1 MAEQST
7 LDFTQLEGVTPI
19 TLEIEAVE
27 NKSLPI
33 TNQLDFSKLE
43 GVTPVTSQ
51 QTSTL
56 DFSKLEGV
64 TSVKETEP
72 QITSTRQYT
81 DAEKIRYG
89 IDKQN
94 TFFGNVYRVAKA
106 GTQAAFDPDRDFKDY
121 IKYNFN
127 QEQKELK
134 QKYGELASGAFEDDT
149 VVQAAAMA
157 TMMVDPFYI
166 AAYMTPWGRAA
177 TATLKGVSAL
187 SGATVG
193 LDTMLN
199 NLATTGEV
207 RFKKCRYLC
216 C

>member
-89 IDKQN
+89 MINKIHSLVM
-94 TFFGNVYRVAKA
+94 FIVL
-106 GTQAAFDPDRDFKDY
+106 
-121 IKYNFN
+121 
-127 QEQKELK
+127 LK
-134 QKYGELASGAFEDDT
+134 QVLKQPL
-149 VVQAAAMA
+149 
-157 TMMVDPFYI
+157 
-166 AAYMTPWGRAA
+166 
-177 TATLKGVSAL
+177 TLIEILKII
-187 SGATVG
+187 
-193 LDTMLN
+193 LN
-199 NLATTGEV
+199 IILIKN
-207 RFKKCRYLC
+207 KKN
-216 C
+216 